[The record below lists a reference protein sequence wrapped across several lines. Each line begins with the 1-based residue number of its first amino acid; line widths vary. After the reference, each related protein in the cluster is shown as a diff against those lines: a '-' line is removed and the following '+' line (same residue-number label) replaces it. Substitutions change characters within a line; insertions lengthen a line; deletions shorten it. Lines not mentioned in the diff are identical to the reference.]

1 MTAPSMTAKS
11 VVPRRRRTGDR
22 TRKATG
28 RTLPHVGEWKV
39 ELRGHTRN
47 DLFQRVAPLI
57 AFTAGRTS
65 EPPTAWE
72 QVALSA
78 RDEVALL
85 VDWANELIG
94 RSEASGAAYTDVRN
108 LEVAPPVEHAGDPW
122 RLTAEVC
129 GRPVAEWRSALKAAT
144 YHGAMVER
152 DRGGW
157 RGTLLFDI

>member
-1 MTAPSMTAKS
+1 MTAKS
-11 VVPRRRRTGDR
+11 AVPRRRLPDARSAKPR
-22 TRKATG
+22 G

-39 ELRGHTRN
+39 ELHGHTRN
-47 DLFQRVAPLI
+47 DLFQRVASLI

-78 RDEVALL
+78 RDEVALI

-94 RSEASGAAYTDVRN
+94 RGEASGAAYTDVRN
-108 LEVAPPVEHAGDPW
+108 LEVVPPVGHAGDSW
-122 RLTAEVC
+122 RLTAQVC